1 MILLFTDFGVAS
13 PYVGQMKAVLIA
25 KSPSS
30 RIVDLFS
37 DAPTYN
43 PKACA
48 YLLAA
53 FVDEFPLDSVFL
65 CVVDPGVGSTRR
77 PIIMRANGRW
87 YVGPDNGLF
96 NVIASRSQNLNQS
109 IKFWEITWKPSRLSS
124 SFHGRD
130 LFAPVAARLAQNEA
144 PPGLELDVVECIQP
158 GWPDEL
164 AECIYTDHFG
174 NVITGVRAQSLNN
187 NDEVIVNNQTVTRA
201 TTFSDV
207 AIGAAFYYENANGLV
222 EIAVNQGHAANLLN
236 IKLGDEINIVPK
248 SYI

>member
-1 MILLFTDFGVAS
+1 MILLFTDFGVAG

-25 KSPSS
+25 KSPGSP
-30 RIVDLFS
+30 IVDLFS

-43 PKACA
+43 AKACA

-65 CVVDPGVGSTRR
+65 CVVDPGVGSARR

-96 NVIASRSQNLNQS
+96 NVIASRSQS
-109 IKFWEITWKPSRLSS
+109 VKFWEITWKPSRLSN

-144 PPGLELDVVECIQP
+144 PPGLELDVAECIQP

-187 NDEVIVNNQTVTRA
+187 NDQVIVSKQTVSRA
-201 TTFSDV
+201 KTFSDV
-207 AIGAAFYYENANGLV
+207 AIGEAFYYENANGLV
-222 EIAVNQGHAANLLN
+222 EIAVNQGHAANQLN
-236 IKLGDEINIVPK
+236 IKLGDEINIVSK
-248 SYI
+248 SHI